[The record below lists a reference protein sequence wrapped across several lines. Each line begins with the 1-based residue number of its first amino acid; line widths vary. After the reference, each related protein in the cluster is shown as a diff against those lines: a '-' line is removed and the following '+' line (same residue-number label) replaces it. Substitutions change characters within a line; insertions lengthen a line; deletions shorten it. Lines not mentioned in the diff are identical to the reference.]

1 MLVSRAISP
10 LLANS
15 FASYPVVT
23 VMGPRQS
30 GKTTLC
36 RTAFPA
42 LPYFN
47 MERPDLREATA
58 ADPRG
63 FLARAADGAII
74 DEVQRVPELLSYLQ
88 VHVDERQRN
97 GMFVLTGSEQF
108 RLSESISQ
116 SLAGRTA
123 ILRLLPFSIEEAAV
137 IRPSMTIDELLFTG
151 FYPRIYDQEL
161 RPTQAL
167 GDYFE
172 TYVERDVRLLGGVR
186 DLSSFQRF
194 VRLCAGRVGQL
205 LNLQSLGN
213 DAGVSHTTARHWISV
228 LEASYVA
235 FLLPPLHANVSK
247 RLTKTPK
254 LYFHDVGLASWLLG
268 IESAAQLTTHPL
280 RGALFENLAVSD
292 VLKYRYNSGRRGNLH
307 FYRDSSGLEVD
318 LIYPLANRHLP
329 IEVKA
334 GQTVTGSQTV
344 ALEKFASLFPGET
357 AEAILVH
364 GGDDFLSRGKV
375 TSLPVRALVPRL
387 REMEARLP

>member
-1 MLVSRAISP
+1 MLVERALAP
-10 LLANS
+10 LLARS

-23 VMGPRQS
+23 VTGPRQS

-36 RTAFPA
+36 RTAFPE

-88 VHVDERQRN
+88 VHVDDRQRN

-123 ILRLLPFSIEEAAV
+123 ILRLLPFSTEEAAL
-137 IRPSMTIDELLFTG
+137 IRPSMTLDQLLFTG
-151 FYPRIYDQEL
+151 FYPRIYDQDL
-161 RPTQAL
+161 HPPQAL

-213 DAGVSHTTARHWISV
+213 DAGISHTTARHWISV

-268 IESAAQLTTHPL
+268 VESAAQLATHPL

-318 LIYPLANRHLP
+318 LIYPLSGRQLP
-329 IEVKA
+329 IEIKA
-334 GQTVTGSQTV
+334 GQTVTGSQLA

-357 AEAILVH
+357 ADAILAH
-364 GGDDFLSRGKV
+364 GGDDQMQRARV
-375 TSLPVRALVPRL
+375 TSMPVRALVPRL
-387 REMEARLP
+387 REMEASLP

>member
-1 MLVSRAISP
+1 
-10 LLANS
+10 
-15 FASYPVVT
+15 
-23 VMGPRQS
+23 
-30 GKTTLC
+30 
-36 RTAFPA
+36 
-42 LPYFN
+42 
-47 MERPDLREATA
+47 
-58 ADPRG
+58 
-63 FLARAADGAII
+63 
-74 DEVQRVPELLSYLQ
+74 
-88 VHVDERQRN
+88 
-97 GMFVLTGSEQF
+97 
-108 RLSESISQ
+108 
-116 SLAGRTA
+116 
-123 ILRLLPFSIEEAAV
+123 
-137 IRPSMTIDELLFTG
+137 
-151 FYPRIYDQEL
+151 
-161 RPTQAL
+161 
-167 GDYFE
+167 
-172 TYVERDVRLLGGVR
+172 
-186 DLSSFQRF
+186 
-194 VRLCAGRVGQL
+194 
-205 LNLQSLGN
+205 
-213 DAGVSHTTARHWISV
+213 
-228 LEASYVA
+228 
-235 FLLPPLHANVSK
+235 VSK